1 MRTLA
6 ALLVGATVLH
16 VLAVPVTVGVVQH
29 ARTAK
34 SGSAAAVL
42 AANTEAYVR
51 DLYTAADANVSL
63 LVFPEFGLFTPDF
76 ANSCSTPTSPM
87 DFCMSIPAVGEAPCD
102 AHAGTWHDSLVN
114 ISCAVQATGITTL
127 VDLCETAANGTAF
140 NTALIFGPD
149 GAVLAVYRKM
159 HPWEEKCFQP
169 AEENL
174 VTFTHRG
181 SAPIGVFVCKDI
193 LYSTPGPA
201 LAKAGVR
208 HFVYSAQIPIV
219 GSAAQAGWSGLYNAT
234 LIASDQGDG
243 QSGVYLQ
250 GKRITKASWVTSAD
264 EVIVAQV
271 EL

>member
-1 MRTLA
+1 M
-6 ALLVGATVLH
+6 
-16 VLAVPVTVGVVQH
+16 
-29 ARTAK
+29 
-34 SGSAAAVL
+34 
-42 AANTEAYVR
+42 
-51 DLYTAADANVSL
+51 
-63 LVFPEFGLFTPDF
+63 
-76 ANSCSTPTSPM
+76 
-87 DFCMSIPAVGEAPCD
+87 
-102 AHAGTWHDSLVN
+102 
-114 ISCAVQATGITTL
+114 
-127 VDLCETAANGTAF
+127 
-140 NTALIFGPD
+140 
-149 GAVLAVYRKM
+149 YRKM

-201 LAKAGVR
+201 LAEAGVR